1 MLHKGQ
7 LLAVVMRV
15 KQNQIRVLEWQKQS
29 ALILV
34 TTIDMTFECFAT
46 LHGCSWYT
54 ELDQQFYGS
63 FAQVCRELNDRR
75 PCMVQGPIQPCM

>member
-34 TTIDMTFECFAT
+34 TTTIDMTFECFAT

-63 FAQVCRELNDRR
+63 FAQVWAMFVVN
-75 PCMVQGPIQPCM
+75 